1 VKIFIIVGMPAS
13 GKNIARMYAQSKGMP
28 YYSTGDIVREE
39 IRNRGLEE
47 DAVTT
52 ARVSDELR
60 NPDGMGV
67 TRRALSRALEHHET
81 GVFLEEMRSW
91 QEVELIRQHAP
102 TVVVA
107 FLAPRETRRERVL
120 HRARA
125 DDSADAFDE
134 RDMREIAYGTAIPI
148 ARADTYIMN
157 TGSLDDGRTALDAI
171 VGDHLGAGDL
181 PRNRS
186 QGGGR
191 ILPGRFVFL
200 MLNKATRRIELSLH
214 GNELL

>member
-1 VKIFIIVGMPAS
+1 MKIFIIVGMPAS

-39 IRNRGLEE
+39 IRTSGLEA

-60 NPDGMGV
+60 ERDGMGV
-67 TRRALSRALEHHET
+67 ARRALSRALEHHET
-81 GVFLEEMRSW
+81 GVFLEGMRSW

-102 TVVVA
+102 AVVVA

-125 DDSADAFDE
+125 DDASDAFDE
-134 RDMREIAYGTAIPI
+134 RDMREIAYGVAIPI
-148 ARADTYIMN
+148 ARADAYILN
-157 TGSLDDGRTALDAI
+157 TGSLDDACAALDAI
-171 VGDHLGAGDL
+171 VGT
-181 PRNRS
+181 S
-186 QGGGR
+186 
-191 ILPGRFVFL
+191 PGSR
-200 MLNKATRRIELSLH
+200 
-214 GNELL
+214 